1 MEFRLLGTVCVDT
14 LTGPLPLGPAKRRS
28 LLAALLLHANT
39 PVSMTRLTDC
49 LWDDEPPLHART
61 VIQGHVSRL
70 RALLMGAD
78 AQAYGVELATLG
90 DAYVLRAPET
100 LLDSQRFEE
109 LLMLAREQ
117 RDPADAVL
125 MLKEALSLWQGPALT
140 GTYASAP
147 LQAAAHALEESR
159 LSTVEQLARA
169 YGELGEHH
177 RAAAVLRAEAV
188 AHPMRESLAAGL
200 MTALYLS
207 GRQSEALDWFH
218 RTRRLLADEL
228 GIDPGRE
235 LADAYARIL
244 RGDGGADAPVGAGG
258 RGAPGYA
265 GPAGA
270 VTPGHAG
277 RPGAPGG
284 PGATTPSGGAAPTGE
299 VPARGADAFGPA
311 AGPDGGAYMPG
322 SGTHGTDGGPSP
334 DGVPGLGAGGSGGT
348 RAGSPAHGGASAPHG
363 SGGPQAVAP
372 RAPAVTPHAP
382 PSPYAAPAPAPAADL
397 LPRAP
402 RGFHGRGAELTAL
415 SRAAA
420 GEAPVCLVTGP
431 AGVGKTALA
440 LHWARRTPAAF
451 PDGRLF
457 ADLRGFG
464 DGAEPTPLEVLREF
478 LLALGV
484 APRRVPESVAGAA
497 ALFRSLTDRLSLLVI
512 LDNARDSAQVRP
524 LLPGGADCVTL
535 VTSRRRLEGLI
546 ASDAA
551 VPVPLDVLE
560 PPDGTALLAGVLGEE
575 RVLAEPVAARRLA
588 ELCGGLPLALR
599 VTAARLAGRPQW
611 TLAAMADEL
620 ADERSRLSYLDVEDT
635 GVSAALRLTVQQL
648 PPDVVHHLARLGHHP
663 GGHFDPYTAAA
674 LAGSDPVTAG
684 AALERLAAAHLV
696 SEAGPGRW
704 ILHDLVRLYA
714 RGLDPAAG
722 PDALLGVLDH
732 YIATALAAADTAE
745 PGGEPCFVLP
755 DDFRGPTAI
764 RDFTDRATAMSW
776 LAAERE
782 DLTLAAA
789 AARAA
794 GLDDRAWRIILLQW
808 PHVVWRVRDGWTPV
822 LELALAAAVARE
834 DPYAESRVRNLLG
847 WVLTE
852 EGRTNEAVA
861 MLEPSPGLARR
872 AADRLGEATALIN
885 LAIVQA
891 EQGGLHEAM
900 EGCERARELAGKE
913 PDAHT
918 EMLALQH
925 LARMQLAAGRPQDA
939 LDSART
945 AFDLGP
951 EHEEA
956 ARRVLLLSVS
966 GEARL
971 ALGAEEEGIRL
982 LDQAA
987 TEAEAAGYDEGAVR
1001 ALEALL
1007 RVTAGPDHVR
1017 RHAEAARRLTADG

>member
-28 LLAALLLHANT
+28 LLAALLLRANT
-39 PVSMTRLTDC
+39 PVSVARLTNC

-70 RALLMGAD
+70 RALLTGAD
-78 AQAYGVELATLG
+78 SEAYGVELATLG
-90 DAYVLRAPET
+90 DAYVLRVPET

-117 RDPADAVL
+117 RSPVDSVL
-125 MLKEALSLWQGPALT
+125 MLKEALSLWEGPALT
-140 GTYASAP
+140 GTYPSAP
-147 LQAAAHALEESR
+147 LLAAAHALEESR
-159 LSTVEQLARA
+159 LTTVEQLAGA
-169 YGELGEHH
+169 YAVLGEHH

-188 AHPMRESLAAGL
+188 AHPMRESLAAAL
-200 MTALYLS
+200 MTALHRS

-235 LADAYARIL
+235 LADAYAQIL
-244 RGDGGADAPVGAGG
+244 RGDPE
-258 RGAPGYA
+258 
-265 GPAGA
+265 PAA
-270 VTPGHAG
+270 ALTVTGS
-277 RPGAPGG
+277 
-284 PGATTPSGGAAPTGE
+284 SGGAGTP
-299 VPARGADAFGPA
+299 RG
-311 AGPDGGAYMPG
+311 GGSPSGSGSLPG
-322 SGTHGTDGGPSP
+322 SGSSA
-334 DGVPGLGAGGSGGT
+334 GAGTSSEPETPAVSG
-348 RAGSPAHGGASAPHG
+348 AGNGEVHGPVAARS
-363 SGGPQAVAP
+363 AP
-372 RAPAVTPHAP
+372 RALPPPFSGGDPHP
-382 PSPYAAPAPAPAADL
+382 ADL

-402 RGFHGRGAELTAL
+402 RGFHGRAAELAAL

-451 PDGRLF
+451 PDGRFF
-457 ADLRGFG
+457 ADLRGFADTG
-464 DGAEPTPLEVLREF
+464 EPTPLEVLREF

-484 APRRVPESVAGAA
+484 APRRVPESVPAAA
-497 ALFRSLTDRLSLLVI
+497 ALFRSLTDRRSLLVV

-535 VTSRRRLEGLI
+535 ITSRHRLDGLI

-551 VPVPLDVLE
+551 RPVPLDVLE

-599 VTAARLAGRPQW
+599 VTAARLAGRPHR
-611 TLAAMADEL
+611 TLAGTADEL
-620 ADERSRLSYLDVEDT
+620 ADERSRLTYLDVEDT

-648 PPDVVHHLARLGHHP
+648 PPDAVHHFARLGHHP
-663 GGHFDPYTAAA
+663 GNHFDPYTAAA
-674 LAGSDPVTAG
+674 LAGSDPVVAA

-696 SEAGPGRW
+696 TETGPGHW
-704 ILHDLVRLYA
+704 TLHDLVRLYA
-714 RGLDPAAG
+714 RGLDPASG
-722 PDALLGVLDH
+722 PDALVGVLDH
-732 YIATALAAADTAE
+732 CIATALAAADTAE

-755 DDFRGPTAI
+755 EDYRRPTAV
-764 RDFTDRATAMSW
+764 RDFTDRAEAMQW
-776 LAAERE
+776 LITERE
-782 DLTLAAA
+782 NLSLAAA
-789 AARAA
+789 AARGA
-794 GLDDRAWRIILLQW
+794 GLDDRVWRIILLQW
-808 PHVVWRVRDGWTPV
+808 PHVVWRARDGWAPM
-822 LELALAAAVARE
+822 LELALAAAVARS

-847 WVLTE
+847 WVLSE
-852 EGRTNEAVA
+852 EGRTTEAVTL
-861 MLEPSPGLARR
+861 LEPSPGLARR
-872 AADRLGEATALIN
+872 AGDRLGEATALIN
-885 LAIVQA
+885 LAIVHA
-891 EQGGLHEAM
+891 EQGGLDMALENCARAVAIAG
-900 EGCERARELAGKE
+900 EERN
-913 PDAHT
+913 AHT

-925 LARMQLAAGRPQDA
+925 LARMQLTAGRSQDA
-939 LDSART
+939 LDSARA

-956 ARRVLLLSVS
+956 IRRVLLLTIS

-971 ALGAEEEGIRL
+971 GLGAEAEGIRL
-982 LDQAA
+982 LDLAA
-987 TEAEAAGYDEGAVR
+987 TEAEHTGYDEGAVR

-1007 RVTAGPDHVR
+1007 RVTADTEYVR
-1017 RHAEAARRLTADG
+1017 RYEQAVQRLTDDG

>member
-39 PVSMTRLTDC
+39 PVSMARLTDC

-117 RDPADAVL
+117 RDPADTVL
-125 MLKEALSLWQGPALT
+125 MLKEALSLWEGPALT

-147 LQAAAHALEESR
+147 LQAAAHTLEESR

-169 YGELGEHH
+169 YGDLGEHH
-177 RAAAVLRAEAV
+177 RAAAVLRTEAV
-188 AHPMRESLAAGL
+188 AHPLRESLAAGL
-200 MTALYLS
+200 MAALYRS

-244 RGDGGADAPVGAGG
+244 RGDEGAPVVSGGPAHAPGAPSGLGHPAGPGAGTNRSASPTGAAATAAGAPRASHGSAAPRADAPPPADAARIGVVQQ
-258 RGAPGYA
+258 A
-265 GPAGA
+265 GPPPGPR
-270 VTPGHAG
+270 TPVVPTH
-277 RPGAPGG
+277 
-284 PGATTPSGGAAPTGE
+284 TP
-299 VPARGADAFGPA
+299 
-311 AGPDGGAYMPG
+311 
-322 SGTHGTDGGPSP
+322 
-334 DGVPGLGAGGSGGT
+334 L
-348 RAGSPAHGGASAPHG
+348 
-363 SGGPQAVAP
+363 
-372 RAPAVTPHAP
+372 
-382 PSPYAAPAPAPAADL
+382 SPYAGGAPVPADL

-431 AGVGKTALA
+431 AGVGKTALT
-440 LHWARRTPAAF
+440 LHWARRTPTAF

-464 DGAEPTPLEVLREF
+464 DTAEPTPLEVLREF

-497 ALFRSLTDRLSLLVI
+497 ALFRSLTDRLSLLVV
-512 LDNARDSAQVRP
+512 LDNARASAQVRP
-524 LLPGGADCVTL
+524 LLPGGADCVTV
-535 VTSRRRLEGLI
+535 VTSRHRLEGLI

-620 ADERSRLSYLDVEDT
+620 ADERRRLSCLDVEDT
-635 GVSAALRLTVQQL
+635 GVSAALRLTVQRL
-648 PPDVVHHLARLGHHP
+648 PPDAVHHLARLGHHP
-663 GGHFDPYTAAA
+663 GSHFDPYTAAA
-674 LAGSDPVTAG
+674 LAGGDPVTAG

-696 SEAGPGRW
+696 TEAGPGRW

-722 PDALLGVLDH
+722 PDALIGVLDH

-755 DDFRGPTAI
+755 DDYRRPAAT
-764 RDFTDRATAMSW
+764 RDFTDRAAAMSW

-808 PHVVWRVRDGWTPV
+808 PHVVWRVRDGWAPM
-822 LELALAAAVARE
+822 LELALAAAVSRE
-834 DPYAESRVRNLLG
+834 DPYAESRVRSLLG

-852 EGRTNEAVA
+852 EGRTSEAVA
-861 MLEPSPGLARR
+861 LLEPSPGLARQ
-872 AADRLGEATALIN
+872 AGDRLGEATALIN

-891 EQGGLHEAM
+891 EQGGLDVAL
-900 EGCERARELAGKE
+900 EGCERALELARAE

-925 LARMQLAAGRPQDA
+925 LARMQLTAGRPQDA

-945 AFDLGP
+945 AFALGP
-951 EHEEA
+951 EREET

-966 GEARL
+966 GEAHL

-982 LDQAA
+982 LDEAA
-987 TEAEAAGYDEGAVR
+987 AEAEHAGYDEGAVR

-1017 RHAEAARRLTADG
+1017 RRDEAARRLAADG